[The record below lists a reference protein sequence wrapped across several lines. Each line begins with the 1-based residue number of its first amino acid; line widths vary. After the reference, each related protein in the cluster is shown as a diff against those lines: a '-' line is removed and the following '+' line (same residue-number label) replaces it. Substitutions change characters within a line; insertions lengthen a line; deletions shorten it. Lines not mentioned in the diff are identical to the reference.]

1 MVAGRQSGDPGKQG
15 RAPVPSR
22 KQLNAAMQRCEG
34 YPHALRNRALLV
46 ILFGLGLRPKEAA
59 SLTLGDVYDFNA
71 DELLPELTLLK
82 AYTKRSKVRMIP
94 LNNDFVAEHVMAYIH
109 HRRELAKEK
118 KRHFGPHSPLILS
131 QRGGPFSANS
141 LGNLANEILEKR
153 ANINR
158 ASAYSGRRFFA
169 TTLVRNRVDLRT
181 IQRLLGHTSLS
192 TTQIYLES
200 DPIIM
205 GEATKGVL

>member
-1 MVAGRQSGDPGKQG
+1 MTGRKPGDPGKQG

-22 KQLNAAMQRCEG
+22 KQLNAAMQRCDG
-34 YPHALRNRALLV
+34 YPHALRHKALLV
-46 ILFGLGLRPKEAA
+46 LFFGLVLRPKEAA
-59 SLTLGDVYDFNA
+59 SLTIGDVYDFIG
-71 DELLPELTLLK
+71 DELLPELTLLR

-94 LNNDFVAEHVMAYIH
+94 LNNEFVAEHLLAYI
-109 HRRELAKEK
+109 RYRKEIAKDK
-118 KRHFGPHSPLILS
+118 RRHFHAYSPLILS

-141 LGNLANEILEKR
+141 IGNLMNEILEKR
-153 ANINR
+153 ANITR

-205 GEATKGVL
+205 ADATKGVL